1 MNSRAFTDRYDD
13 ELEILIY
20 DNVVDF
26 DGTVGGENT
35 SFEFSREDAR
45 EIARFIL
52 GEDGED
58 DPDVAQAK
66 APVAVDPV
74 TLFTGESGNERF
86 EWNRVAAL
94 SAHKLGLPLSF
105 KYTKTD
111 TAPVENRTLTRVSDV
126 IQSSEGHYL
135 VIGHSD
141 ERDDA
146 RSFRIDRMVS
156 YASVS

>member
-1 MNSRAFTDRYDD
+1 MNSRTFTDRYDD
-13 ELEILIY
+13 SLEILIY

-26 DGTVGGENT
+26 DGSVGNETT

-45 EIARFIL
+45 EIAQFIL
-52 GEDGED
+52 SGDE
-58 DPDVAQAK
+58 PDVAQAK

-74 TLFTGESGNERF
+74 TLFSGETGNERF
-86 EWNRVAAL
+86 EWNRVAAIC
-94 SAHKLGLPLSF
+94 AQKLGLPLSF

-111 TAPVENRTLTRVSDV
+111 KSPVENRSLTRVSDV
-126 IQSSEGHYL
+126 LQSSEGHYL